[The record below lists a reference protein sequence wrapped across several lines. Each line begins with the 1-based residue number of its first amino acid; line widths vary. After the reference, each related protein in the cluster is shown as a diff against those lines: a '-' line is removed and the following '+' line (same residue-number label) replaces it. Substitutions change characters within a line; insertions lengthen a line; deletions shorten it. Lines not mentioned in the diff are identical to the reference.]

1 MSKRFPNKE
10 IKIILPFG
18 PPGFSSRVAFALQ
31 PHLSQFLGVDIVFEH
46 ITGGSGGSNGPIAA
60 SKAKPDGYTLFMGT
74 IGNISLLPNTL
85 KNYISPS
92 ECFTPIT
99 KIAVTPNILIAR
111 SNGEISNFAE
121 LLKVALENPGEI
133 TFHGINEHSIHML
146 EFKSLIA
153 ETGIDL
159 KSVPVDGGSPGA
171 IEAIKN
177 GEVDLSITTGPRLF
191 EGIRKN
197 NFIPIAAISKKR
209 AKFFPAIPTMS
220 ELGIKSLG
228 EGSWT
233 ALFAPKETPNYI
245 NERLFEAAHYA
256 SKQKDVIETL
266 KDQAAMIETD
276 DSLTDALKFMEK
288 ETERLKNACISANFH
303 KDSIR

>member
-1 MSKRFPNKE
+1 MEFPNKP

-31 PHLSQFLGVDIVFEH
+31 PHLSKFLEVDIVFEH
-46 ITGGSGGSNGPIAA
+46 ITGGSGGSNGPISA
-60 SKAKPDGYTLFMGT
+60 SKAKPDGHTLFMGT

-85 KNYISPS
+85 ENYISPL

-99 KIAVTPNILIAR
+99 KIAVTPNVLIAR
-111 SNGEISNFAE
+111 PNGEINNFAE
-121 LLKVALENPGEI
+121 FLEVASENPGKI

-146 EFKSLIA
+146 EFKSLIT

-171 IEAIKN
+171 IEAIIN

-197 NFIPIAAISKKR
+197 HFIPIAAISNKR
-209 AKFFPAIPTMS
+209 MSFFPAIPTMV

-233 ALFAPKETPNYI
+233 APNYI
-245 NERLFEAAHYA
+245 NERLFEATHYA
-256 SKQKDVIETL
+256 SKQNDVIQTL
-266 KDQAAMIETD
+266 RDQAAIIETD
-276 DSLTDALKFMEK
+276 DSLTEALNFMEK
-288 ETERLKNACISANFH
+288 ETERLKHACISANFH
-303 KDSIR
+303 RESIR